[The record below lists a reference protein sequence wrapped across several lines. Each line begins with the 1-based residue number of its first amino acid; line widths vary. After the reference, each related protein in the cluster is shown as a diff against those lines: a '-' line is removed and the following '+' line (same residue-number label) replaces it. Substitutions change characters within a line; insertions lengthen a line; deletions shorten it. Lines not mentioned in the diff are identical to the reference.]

1 MVAPAGLP
9 PCGATRRVHHG
20 RETAPFRARRRPAL
34 LDATDDTSVSQ
45 EVRVS
50 RHWVCHHAGG
60 GERMASAKCLF
71 YPRGRTI
78 HTDLS
83 SV

>member
-60 GERMASAKCLF
+60 GERMASAMASAKSFDPAKGSRLRF
-71 YPRGRTI
+71 
-78 HTDLS
+78 H
-83 SV
+83 